1 MSIDIWS
8 KKLHCLWES
17 LEKEPVVAWTN
28 VVLWH
33 PARQYSHIC
42 WLKKYKDDFQTAS
55 NLSIQFAYKEES
67 TIMLFYKPNCG
78 EIFIDFLCLSIIS
91 AIWKD
96 WHNWESTYRKKKSRR
111 SRIIKEISSE
121 RQNIFNQILR
131 LSDTERELLRFLR
144 RFQEEIKKKCCQ

>member
-1 MSIDIWS
+1 MWCSDTLLDSIHTSVDWRS
-8 KKLHCLWES
+8 
-17 LEKEPVVAWTN
+17 
-28 VVLWH
+28 
-33 PARQYSHIC
+33 
-42 WLKKYKDDFQTAS
+42 KYKDDFQTAS

-78 EIFIDFLCLSIIS
+78 EIIIDFLCLSIIS